1 MSAKKKDI
9 EVIIADSEVIVRDK
23 IASILRNSGFDVTIA
38 ERGFQLLSMIEEKPY
53 NIAVLTTE
61 LPDMSAFEAV
71 SLIRSR
77 TPSYE
82 LPIFLMQ
89 TTNDEEWNQKIVGE
103 GVNDF
108 EKKTNDN
115 VPKIAQKIKA
125 LVELFSK

>member
-1 MSAKKKDI
+1 MCAKKKDI

-23 IASILRNSGFDVTIA
+23 IASVLRNSGFVVTIA
-38 ERGFQLLSMIEEKPY
+38 ERGFQMLSMIEDKKY
-53 NIAVLTTE
+53 DIAVLTTE

-71 SLIRSR
+71 SLIRSK

-89 TTNDEEWNQKIVGE
+89 TTKDEEWNQKIIGE

-115 VPKIAQKIKA
+115 VPKIAQKIRA